1 MSTKHAPSPGLVHLI
16 LSSQV
21 RDDFYLNVPLDIIL
35 TLCLHPRKYLRY
47 LGWCVLGVEGNL
59 GDERGVE
66 VALHGQLTDQ
76 GVYVYLIPSDKNPLA
91 HAVDVE
97 VINQRSV
104 SSSETTTAPQD
115 FQSKLLERDG
125 CCIWTGPPGIGMHI
139 IPFWRGTEACHNPF
153 KLSLVC

>member
-1 MSTKHAPSPGLVHLI
+1 MFPGFI
-16 LSSQV
+16 S
-21 RDDFYLNVPLDIIL
+21 
-35 TLCLHPRKYLRY
+35 TLCLNPRKYLRY

-76 GVYVYLIPSDKNPLA
+76 GVYVYLIPSDENPLA

-97 VINQRSV
+97 VIKQRSV
-104 SSSETTTAPQD
+104 SSSETTTTPQD

-125 CCIWTGPPGIGMHI
+125 YCVWTGLPGIGMHI
-139 IPFWRGTEACHNPF
+139 IPFWRGTEACHIPSNCPWF
-153 KLSLVC
+153 AG